1 MANLQSEDWSA
12 IRSIYDQVDDL
23 IEENKRLKKFVN
35 DLQREYMNR
44 ISELAEI
51 HPLEDK

>member
-1 MANLQSEDWSA
+1 MPDLDDPEFSEKWISN
-12 IRSIYDQVDDL
+12 L

-51 HPLEDK
+51 HPMEDK

>member
-1 MANLQSEDWSA
+1 MN
-12 IRSIYDQVDDL
+12 IYEQAQIDALVL
-23 IEENKRLKKFVN
+23 ENKRLRKLAN

-51 HPLEDK
+51 HPMEDK